1 MNRQRVLFVD
11 DEALVLQ
18 GLTRMLRG
26 MRKQWDMA
34 FVSSGRE
41 ALDLMDKEPFDVVV
55 TDMRMP
61 GMDGSQLLNEVRER
75 YPKSAR
81 IILSG
86 HADRELIIR
95 SLTTTHQYLSK
106 PCAAETLKATL
117 DRVLSLHN
125 LFGCNPIFES
135 LISRIQALPSIPSL
149 YLMVQEELRSSNT
162 SVKRIA
168 EIVAQDPAMTTKML
182 QLVNSAFFGVPQH
195 ISNPEVAVNM
205 LGLDT
210 VQALVFSAHVFRQF
224 DKLPKYMDLD
234 DLWHHGTLVGTLAKR
249 IAKAEAAD
257 KQAYSDASVA
267 GMLHDVGRL
276 VLLVNLPE
284 EYERLHGLAESSNT
298 NLFELERLEWGTTHA
313 EVGAYL
319 LGLWGLPESVV
330 KAVALHHGPVAGLD
344 NGFSVATAVYA
355 ANAFARELTADKNA
369 PVDKLEVNGL
379 NELYVRWPAWR
390 ELCAQSMDFGRP
402 Q

>member
-18 GLTRMLRG
+18 GLARMLRG

-34 FVSSGRE
+34 FVSSGSE
-41 ALDLMDKEPFDVVV
+41 ALALMAREPFDVVV

-61 GMDGSQLLNEVRER
+61 GMDGAQLLNEVRER
-75 YPKSAR
+75 YPKSVR

-86 HADRELIIR
+86 HADRELTMR
-95 SLTTTHQYLSK
+95 SLMATHQYLSK
-106 PCAAETLKATL
+106 PCDAETLKATL
-117 DRVLSLHN
+117 GRVLSLHN
-125 LFGCNPIFES
+125 LFQGNPLFEP
-135 LISRIQALPSIPSL
+135 LISGIQALPSIPSL
-149 YLMVQEELRSSNT
+149 YLRIQEELRSPDT

-195 ISNPEVAVNM
+195 ISDPEVAVNM

-224 DKLPKYMDLD
+224 DKLPEYMDLD
-234 DLWHHGTLVGTLAKR
+234 KLWQHGTRVGALAKR
-249 IAKAEAAD
+249 IAKAESAD
-257 KQAYSDASVA
+257 NRECTDASVA

-276 VLLVNLPE
+276 VLFVNLPE
-284 EYERLHGLAESSNT
+284 ETARLHRLAQRSNA
-298 NLFELERLEWGTTHA
+298 NLFELERLEWGATHA

-319 LGLWGLPESVV
+319 LGLWGLPEPVV
-330 KAVALHHGPVAGLD
+330 KAVALHHGPIDSLD
-344 NGFSVATAVYA
+344 NGFSVTTAVYA
-355 ANAFARELTADKNA
+355 ANALAGELSAAKNV
-369 PVDKLEVNGL
+369 PVGKLEINGL
-379 NELYVRWPAWR
+379 NELDVRWPAWR
-390 ELCAQSMDFGRP
+390 ELCAQSMDFGR
-402 Q
+402 